1 MDAIIVSTITGDQP
15 LPSTAAVVADA
26 LGARQAW
33 PLDLTQAA
41 CAGGVHGLILATH
54 LLQNP
59 ALDTVLVI
67 GAETLSRIT
76 DPRDRTTRVF
86 FGDAAGAALLRRA
99 APGYGLL
106 AWDVGYAL
114 SYSVGITAG
123 GSRRP
128 LTPKR
133 VAAGE
138 QFPGLRGGGHRFDA
152 PGGTLV
158 HAAVVKAVSTYLAS
172 QHVANDHGAF
182 AASEYSSELVRWAS
196 DRLRTLFGASGG
208 HVVFGPNM
216 TTLTAMFTRAVGSRL
231 RPGDEV
237 VCTELD
243 HEANIWPWRAAAKR
257 AGARIRVARIRPDG
271 SLPLAAVTAEL
282 SDRTRWVALTGGSNS
297 LSTVPDVAAIAKTA
311 GERGARVFVDGVQRV
326 AHRTVT
332 VDQWGVDAFVTSAYK
347 WYGPH
352 CAALWFADD
361 LEATLPEQA
370 PSAGTALPGRL
381 ILGTV
386 QFESVLGTGVA
397 AEVLLGWDRAAF
409 DARERALAC
418 RIRSQLRADHRFTV
432 LGPDEGA
439 DLMPIVTFQ
448 VAGVPA
454 EKVAADLASRQIAV
468 WSGTFY
474 CGPAMRAISPADPNA
489 VRVGVA
495 AYTTEDDVE
504 ALCAGLSAV
513 AGIG

>member
-138 QFPGLRGGGHRFDA
+138 QFPGLRGGGHRLTRPAA
-152 PGGTLV
+152 PWYTPRWSKRSPPTSP
-158 HAAVVKAVSTYLAS
+158 ASTWPTTTAPSPPANTPAS
-172 QHVANDHGAF
+172 
-182 AASEYSSELVRWAS
+182 W
-196 DRLRTLFGASGG
+196 SGG
-208 HVVFGPNM
+208 PRTGCARCSAP
-216 TTLTAMFTRAVGSRL
+216 
-231 RPGDEV
+231 PGA
-237 VCTELD
+237 TS
-243 HEANIWPWRAAAKR
+243 
-257 AGARIRVARIRPDG
+257 
-271 SLPLAAVTAEL
+271 SL
-282 SDRTRWVALTGGSNS
+282 
-297 LSTVPDVAAIAKTA
+297 
-311 GERGARVFVDGVQRV
+311 
-326 AHRTVT
+326 
-332 VDQWGVDAFVTSAYK
+332 
-347 WYGPH
+347 
-352 CAALWFADD
+352 
-361 LEATLPEQA
+361 A
-370 PSAGTALPGRL
+370 PT
-381 ILGTV
+381 
-386 QFESVLGTGVA
+386 
-397 AEVLLGWDRAAF
+397 
-409 DARERALAC
+409 
-418 RIRSQLRADHRFTV
+418 
-432 LGPDEGA
+432 
-439 DLMPIVTFQ
+439 
-448 VAGVPA
+448 
-454 EKVAADLASRQIAV
+454 
-468 WSGTFY
+468 
-474 CGPAMRAISPADPNA
+474 
-489 VRVGVA
+489 
-495 AYTTEDDVE
+495 
-504 ALCAGLSAV
+504 
-513 AGIG
+513 

>member
-1 MDAIIVSTITGDQP
+1 M
-15 LPSTAAVVADA
+15 
-26 LGARQAW
+26 
-33 PLDLTQAA
+33 
-41 CAGGVHGLILATH
+41 
-54 LLQNP
+54 
-59 ALDTVLVI
+59 
-67 GAETLSRIT
+67 
-76 DPRDRTTRVF
+76 
-86 FGDAAGAALLRRA
+86 
-99 APGYGLL
+99 
-106 AWDVGYAL
+106 
-114 SYSVGITAG
+114 
-123 GSRRP
+123 
-128 LTPKR
+128 
-133 VAAGE
+133 
-138 QFPGLRGGGHRFDA
+138 
-152 PGGTLV
+152 
-158 HAAVVKAVSTYLAS
+158 
-172 QHVANDHGAF
+172 
-182 AASEYSSELVRWAS
+182 
-196 DRLRTLFGASGG
+196 
-208 HVVFGPNM
+208 
-216 TTLTAMFTRAVGSRL
+216 
-231 RPGDEV
+231 
-237 VCTELD
+237 
-243 HEANIWPWRAAAKR
+243 
-257 AGARIRVARIRPDG
+257 
-271 SLPLAAVTAEL
+271 
-282 SDRTRWVALTGGSNS
+282 ALTGGSNS
-297 LSTVPDVAAIAKTA
+297 LSTVPDVAAIAKAA

-474 CGPAMRAISPADPNA
+474 CGPAMRAISLADPNA